1 VQPKQR
7 AATLK
12 ACPTCLAAISPRSLS
27 PRSEPVGFGMPCC
40 CSWLSSLQCLHSNAS
55 VCPLHHHHHV
65 STACGFIPSSHA
77 YWDSFAHILGFSGKT
92 IFHTIKPVP
101 ACVVHMQTLWVDPYN
116 GLKTHQNDIIFDR
129 GMSFEAA
136 CRKLEHEK
144 GADDSSGFRRS
155 RRPIFGKTM
164 FLLALQKVGTPGVF
178 SICRPNTGTSFF
190 DMEV

>member
-1 VQPKQR
+1 
-7 AATLK
+7 
-12 ACPTCLAAISPRSLS
+12 
-27 PRSEPVGFGMPCC
+27 
-40 CSWLSSLQCLHSNAS
+40 
-55 VCPLHHHHHV
+55 
-65 STACGFIPSSHA
+65 
-77 YWDSFAHILGFSGKT
+77 
-92 IFHTIKPVP
+92 
-101 ACVVHMQTLWVDPYN
+101 MQTLWVDPYN

-190 DMEV
+190 DMEVGLLSHVSTHNSGQMPFSEVVTDQSALVTAKGCYSVFISPPNTESVCVGCPGAVYMDAQKQSNDVPVAIVVCKLDGMVRKDGLLLWAG

>member
-1 VQPKQR
+1 MQKLSWIIITHTSSFMQCVWLETSWPGMLR
-7 AATLK
+7 LLC
-12 ACPTCLAAISPRSLS
+12 ACIFS
-27 PRSEPVGFGMPCC
+27 
-40 CSWLSSLQCLHSNAS
+40 
-55 VCPLHHHHHV
+55 
-65 STACGFIPSSHA
+65 
-77 YWDSFAHILGFSGKT
+77 FSGKT
-92 IFHTIKPVP
+92 LLHIKPVT
-101 ACVVHMQTLWVDPYN
+101 ASLDHMQTLWVDPYN
-116 GLKTHQNDIIFDR
+116 SLKTHQNDIIFDR

-190 DMEV
+190 DMEVGLLSDV